1 MNLRAAKK
9 TQATVLQARKQN
21 MVNLQSL
28 LVKTGSTTPMN
39 LAGRKPAQMNL
50 VEECFNTDNNIWDSG
65 GDSCTWYDMNSIA
78 CGTYDDNDF
87 TASSVCCACGGGSTN
102 VEEAVC
108 QNTEGLERDSGGDA
122 CVWYDSNPGSCG
134 NHDTEFFFAKKMCCA
149 CNGGS
154 TATEAPPTICM
165 DTNNGRT
172 DSTGDTC
179 SWYMTN
185 SEHCGTFDTGFF
197 KAKEQ
202 CCGCG
207 GGEEQELVETAVE
220 EFV

>member
-50 VEECFNTDNNIWDSG
+50 EEECFNTDNNIWDSG
-65 GDSCTWYDMNSIA
+65 GDNCTWYNMNSIA

-108 QNTEGLERDSGGDA
+108 
-122 CVWYDSNPGSCG
+122 
-134 NHDTEFFFAKKMCCA
+134 
-149 CNGGS
+149 
-154 TATEAPPTICM
+154 
-165 DTNNGRT
+165 
-172 DSTGDTC
+172 
-179 SWYMTN
+179 
-185 SEHCGTFDTGFF
+185 
-197 KAKEQ
+197 
-202 CCGCG
+202 
-207 GGEEQELVETAVE
+207 
-220 EFV
+220 

>member
-50 VEECFNTDNNIWDSG
+50 SVVDGCFDTNGIFTDSG
-65 GDSCTWYDMNSIA
+65 GDYCTWYDMNSIA
-78 CGTYDDNDF
+78 CGNYDDNDF

-108 QNTEGLERDSGGDA
+108 ENTEGLERDSGGDA
-122 CVWYDSNPGSCG
+122 CIWYDSNPGSCG
-134 NHDTEFFFAKKMCCA
+134 NHDTEFFFANKMCCA

-154 TATEAPPTICM
+154 TATESPPTICM
-165 DTNNGRT
+165 DTTPEGRT

-185 SEHCGTFDTGFF
+185 PEHCGTFDTGFF
-197 KAKEQ
+197 KAKE
-202 CCGCG
+202 
-207 GGEEQELVETAVE
+207 
-220 EFV
+220 